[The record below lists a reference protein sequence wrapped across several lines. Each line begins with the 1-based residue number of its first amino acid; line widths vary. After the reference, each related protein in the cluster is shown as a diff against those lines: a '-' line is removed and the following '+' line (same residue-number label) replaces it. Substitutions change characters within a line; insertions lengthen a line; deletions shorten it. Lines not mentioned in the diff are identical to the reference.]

1 MNENLKAIVDQFA
14 IRGTVAEIKPLG
26 EGLINDTLLVKTA
39 EADAPNYVLQ
49 RVNTNVFPDVE
60 MLMGNIRAVT
70 RHIRRKLEAAGE
82 SDIDRKVLTFMPT
95 KADPDKLYTWASDTP
110 EAPTP
115 STGGAQ
121 GASPWRMM
129 IFINDAVTKQA
140 VNPESSEAAGEA
152 FGKFQAMLADIP
164 ETLGET
170 IKDFHNMEF
179 RLQQLQEVIA
189 KDPVDRV
196 KTVQPMID
204 ELLSHAG
211 EMTAAERLGREG
223 KLPKRI
229 CHCDTKVNNMM
240 FDKNDQVLCVIDLD
254 TVMPNFIFSDYGD
267 FLRTAANFTAEDD
280 PDMSKV
286 GFNMDI
292 FKAFTRG
299 YLRSAK
305 SFLTPLEKEMLPY
318 AATLFPYM
326 QSVRFLWDYLSGDK
340 YWKCKYPEHNL
351 DRARNQLQLFRSA
364 LEKKPEMAAF
374 IEENA

>member
-1 MNENLKAIVDQFA
+1 MDQQLLSIVDQFA

-70 RHIRRKLEAAGE
+70 RHIRRKLEAQGAD
-82 SDIDRKVLTFMPT
+82 DIDRKVLTFMPT
-95 KADPDKLYTWASDTP
+95 KADPDRLYAIVDD
-110 EAPTP
+110 
-115 STGGAQ
+115 
-121 GASPWRMM
+121 SPWRMM
-129 IFINDAVTKQA
+129 IFIADAVTKQA

-152 FGKFQAMLADIP
+152 FGQFQAMLADIP
-164 ETLGET
+164 EQLGET

-179 RLQQLQEVIA
+179 RLEQLKEVIA
-189 KDPVDRV
+189 ADPVGRV
-196 KTVQPMID
+196 QTVQTMID
-204 ELLSHAG
+204 ELLSYAD
-211 EMTAAERLGREG
+211 EMTLAERLGREG

-240 FDKNDQVLCVIDLD
+240 FDKQDRVLCVIDLD

-280 PDMSKV
+280 PDLSKV
-286 GFNMDI
+286 GFNMEI

-299 YLRSAK
+299 YLRSAA
-305 SFLTPLEKEMLPY
+305 SFLTPTERQLLPY

-326 QSVRFLWDYLSGDK
+326 QSVRFLWDYLNGDK

-351 DRARNQLQLFRSA
+351 DRARNQQQLFLSA
-364 LEKKPEMAAF
+364 MAHKPEMAAF
-374 IEENA
+374 IDEQ